1 VSAFAYINR
10 FTLGEWQRI
19 FLEALPGVG
28 FDAEYD
34 GEPLPTALQEL
45 RQLGELSA
53 FSDEELL
60 TRNLIAI
67 WKKPTQQ
74 QAADAKAR

>member
-1 VSAFAYINR
+1 
-10 FTLGEWQRI
+10 
-19 FLEALPGVG
+19 
-28 FDAEYD
+28 
-34 GEPLPTALQEL
+34 LQEL